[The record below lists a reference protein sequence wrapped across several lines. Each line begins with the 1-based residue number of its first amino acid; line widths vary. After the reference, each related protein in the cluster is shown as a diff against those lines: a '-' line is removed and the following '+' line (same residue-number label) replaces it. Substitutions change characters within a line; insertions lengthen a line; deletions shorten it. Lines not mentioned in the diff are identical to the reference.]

1 MSRVNI
7 KQRPKPKVKT
17 IVKVIENEAELRCKK
32 EPKGLNE
39 AELRWKKDP
48 KGLKDQASLLEE
60 IENLKRELETNNEI
74 LDNTFKISH
83 EQEDRI
89 KQLSKRVIEK
99 EKIEINS
106 KTDEIEDI
114 INKSEIM
121 LKNIKR
127 DSQSNLRAQSLA
139 IPKHPIIQNPIRNPT
154 RKIPIAIKKAP
165 H

>member
-32 EPKGLNE
+32 EPNGVNE
-39 AELRWKKDP
+39 
-48 KGLKDQASLLEE
+48 ASLLEE